1 MATVIAV
8 ICFENLA
15 VFVTQ
20 NNLERSDYENNVR
33 LGHQLDRL
41 DKENTILRQKL
52 DEKDEQLR
60 STQNDLEVCSL
71 IVIPCVS

>member
-1 MATVIAV
+1 
-8 ICFENLA
+8 
-15 VFVTQ
+15 VFGIQ

-33 LGHQLDRL
+33 LGYQLDRL

-60 STQNDLEVCSL
+60 STQNDLEV
-71 IVIPCVS
+71 